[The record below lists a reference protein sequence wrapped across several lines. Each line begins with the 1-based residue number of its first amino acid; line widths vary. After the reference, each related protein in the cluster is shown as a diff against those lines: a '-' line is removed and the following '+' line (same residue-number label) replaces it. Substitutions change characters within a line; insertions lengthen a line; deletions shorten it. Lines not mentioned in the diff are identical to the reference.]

1 MELVNGLYKVDVQN
15 FADPYGN
22 GLERFDKLSEYVQRA
37 VKGLGDNTV
46 SAIEVAKALYHIREL
61 ELYKGYPVPG
71 SDGKSVFQDFNSF
84 CAEIFKAKKSTIY
97 NYIAL
102 YKRFGAVGGLST
114 ELPPNFNVSDYT
126 YTQLLLMSDLSAA
139 ELLEIKPDW
148 TCSRIKN
155 HIKMKKEGK
164 ADFSNQLEND
174 EMEIVEDVPGEELEA
189 FRLNNDK
196 ARADFL
202 QTYQRWNKC
211 AEVDVVNTH
220 VVFYSINLDYK
231 VLVAVNTT
239 SKDVFDAVSYYLFC
253 PTDQSC
259 NGFGLHGTSH
269 LDMRWDTS
277 IDDIINFLRDRKIKS
292 IDIKKV

>member
-1 MELVNGLYKVDVQN
+1 MDLVNGLYKVDVQN

-22 GLERFDKLSEYVQRA
+22 GLERFDKLSEYVQSA
-37 VKGLGDNTV
+37 IKGLGDNTV

-102 YKRFGAVGGLST
+102 YKRFGAAGGLST

-148 TCSRIKN
+148 TCSRIKK
-155 HIKMKKEGK
+155 HIKTKKEGK
-164 ADFSNQLEND
+164 TDFSNRLEND
-174 EMEIVEDVPGEELEA
+174 ENSLYEPFL
-189 FRLNNDK
+189 LNND
-196 ARADFL
+196 ARRREFL
-202 QTYQRWNKC
+202 KTYKRWSKC
-211 AEVDVVNTH
+211 AECDVFNTH
-220 VVFYSINLDYK
+220 VVFYGICLIDTTY
-231 VLVAVNTT
+231 LVAVNTL
-239 SKDVFDAVSYYLFC
+239 FDTFDEVSFYKFDMKQPAELDQYYHYYGRRC
-253 PTDQSC
+253 
-259 NGFGLHGTSH
+259 
-269 LDMRWDTS
+269 LDMRWS
-277 IDDIINFLRDRKIKS
+277 ISDNDIINFLRAKKIKS
-292 IDIKKV
+292 IDILKNSK